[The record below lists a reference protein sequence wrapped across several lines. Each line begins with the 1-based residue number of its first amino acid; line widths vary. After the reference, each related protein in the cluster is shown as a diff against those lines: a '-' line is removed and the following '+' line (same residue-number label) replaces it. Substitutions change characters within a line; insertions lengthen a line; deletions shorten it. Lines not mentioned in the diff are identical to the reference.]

1 MEESSGLPQSKKLNS
16 RVNTFKLLLLL
27 YFAKP
32 WYMRYCMIIHPIIGI
47 LGMDIYKPYSRIDFH
62 SPVWAMDSSLTI
74 AHIKLAMYPIN
85 KKSPSYPP
93 IVTGGFLFY
102 PPQKNTS
109 QNAHSHGKNS
119 PHCRQAISPS
129 GQQGLDVFPAI
140 RWQWH
145 SVEPPAVPGIGRGA
159 FDLQRSPEF
168 DVLLGLEDH

>member
-1 MEESSGLPQSKKLNS
+1 
-16 RVNTFKLLLLL
+16 
-27 YFAKP
+27 
-32 WYMRYCMIIHPIIGI
+32 MRYCMIIHPVIGI

-85 KKSPSYPP
+85 KNPHHIPPLWQGDFYSIPPKKIRLKMPIKSPWNP
-93 IVTGGFLFY
+93 
-102 PPQKNTS
+102 N
-109 QNAHSHGKNS
+109 QNAHSMGKTRLTPAIS
-119 PHCRQAISPS
+119 SRQAISPS

-168 DVLLGLEDH
+168 DVLLGLEDHSNRIEGMG